1 MKRIILVGCAAS
13 GKDHMRKRLEEKGL
27 KYAVSYTTR
36 PPRVGEV
43 DGKDYFFISPEAAAV
58 MIEGGLFYEWVEFNG
73 WIYGTTVKQI
83 LEDDVFIMTPMGL
96 SHVKPEDRKESL
108 VFFFDI
114 AEEIRVERLKKRDMP
129 GDSIPRRIEA
139 DRIDFKDFTDWDIR
153 ITNPDF

>member
-83 LEDDVFIMTPMGL
+83 
-96 SHVKPEDRKESL
+96 
-108 VFFFDI
+108 
-114 AEEIRVERLKKRDMP
+114 
-129 GDSIPRRIEA
+129 
-139 DRIDFKDFTDWDIR
+139 
-153 ITNPDF
+153 

>member
-1 MKRIILVGCAAS
+1 
-13 GKDHMRKRLEEKGL
+13 
-27 KYAVSYTTR
+27 
-36 PPRVGEV
+36 
-43 DGKDYFFISPEAAAV
+43 
-58 MIEGGLFYEWVEFNG
+58 
-73 WIYGTTVKQI
+73 
-83 LEDDVFIMTPMGL
+83 MGL